1 MPGAR
6 PGAFDFHQRVD
17 QLPTILSAL
26 LRMSPEPVEGPEPV
40 QGAFVPYSFPPWNE
54 WSRPTSPPIMRNP
67 VTRELRALE
76 SNVPACYHWA
86 EPYMSGLCLWGQIP
100 SHFSVPGNA
109 LSSKPHRDIHVTIEE
124 PFDGQLSLDW
134 IREVIDSALTQAVPA
149 DQPAQV
155 SVLVT
160 GDETVRQ
167 LNRDYRGVDE
177 VTDVLSFSAEHPGHW
192 EGEDGPAPDGRPN
205 VTEPDGGFEF
215 PLPPDELPPLGE
227 VVISYPQT
235 RRQALAQQPSE
246 PEAVD
251 RELALL
257 LVHGVLHLVGHDH
270 GEPAET
276 EEMQQKE
283 RAALA
288 AVPHL
293 GNSGIHPL

>member
-1 MPGAR
+1 
-6 PGAFDFHQRVD
+6 
-17 QLPTILSAL
+17 
-26 LRMSPEPVEGPEPV
+26 
-40 QGAFVPYSFPPWNE
+40 
-54 WSRPTSPPIMRNP
+54 
-67 VTRELRALE
+67 
-76 SNVPACYHWA
+76 
-86 EPYMSGLCLWGQIP
+86 
-100 SHFSVPGNA
+100 
-109 LSSKPHRDIHVTIEE
+109 LSSRPHRDIHVTIEE
-124 PFDGQLSLDW
+124 PFDGELSPAW
-134 IREVIDSALTQAVPA
+134 IREVIASALTQAVPA
-149 DQPAQV
+149 DRPAQV

-177 VTDVLSFSAEHPGHW
+177 VTDVLSFSAEHSGHW
-192 EGEDGPAPDGRPN
+192 EGENPRPPDGCAT
-205 VTEPDGGFEF
+205 VTDPGGGFEF

-227 VVISYPQT
+227 VVISFPQT
-235 RRQALAQQPSE
+235 RRQALEQRPSD

-288 AVPHL
+288 AVPQL
-293 GNSGIHPL
+293 GNSGIRPL

>member
-1 MPGAR
+1 
-6 PGAFDFHQRVD
+6 
-17 QLPTILSAL
+17 
-26 LRMSPEPVEGPEPV
+26 MS
-40 QGAFVPYSFPPWNE
+40 
-54 WSRPTSPPIMRNP
+54 SR
-67 VTRELRALE
+67 
-76 SNVPACYHWA
+76 
-86 EPYMSGLCLWGQIP
+86 
-100 SHFSVPGNA
+100 
-109 LSSKPHRDIHVTIEE
+109 PHRDIHVTIEE
-124 PFDGQLSLDW
+124 PFDGELSPAW
-134 IREVIDSALTQAVPA
+134 IREVIASALTQAVPA
-149 DQPAQV
+149 DRPAQV

-177 VTDVLSFSAEHPGHW
+177 VTDVLSFSAEHSGHW
-192 EGEDGPAPDGRPN
+192 EGEDEPPPDGCAT
-205 VTEPDGGFEF
+205 VTEPGGGFEF

-235 RRQALAQQPSE
+235 RRQALEQRPSE

-288 AVPHL
+288 AVPQL
-293 GNSGIHPL
+293 GNSGIRPL

>member
-1 MPGAR
+1 
-6 PGAFDFHQRVD
+6 
-17 QLPTILSAL
+17 
-26 LRMSPEPVEGPEPV
+26 
-40 QGAFVPYSFPPWNE
+40 
-54 WSRPTSPPIMRNP
+54 
-67 VTRELRALE
+67 
-76 SNVPACYHWA
+76 
-86 EPYMSGLCLWGQIP
+86 MSGLCLWGQIP
-100 SHFSVPGNA
+100 SPFSPPGNA
-109 LSSKPHRDIHVTIEE
+109 LSSSPHREIHITIEE
-124 PFDGQLSLDW
+124 PFDGELSSDW
-134 IREVIDSALTQAVPA
+134 IREIISSALTQAVPA

-155 SVLVT
+155 SVMVT

-192 EGEDGPAPDGRPN
+192 EGEGERRPDGCPT
-205 VTEPDGGFEF
+205 VAEPDGGFEF
-215 PLPPDELPPLGE
+215 PFPPGELPPLGE

-235 RRQALAQQPSE
+235 RRQALEQRPSE

-257 LVHGVLHLVGHDH
+257 LVHGILHLVGHDH

-288 AVPHL
+288 AVPHV
-293 GNSGIHPL
+293 GDSGIRPL

>member
-1 MPGAR
+1 
-6 PGAFDFHQRVD
+6 
-17 QLPTILSAL
+17 
-26 LRMSPEPVEGPEPV
+26 
-40 QGAFVPYSFPPWNE
+40 
-54 WSRPTSPPIMRNP
+54 
-67 VTRELRALE
+67 
-76 SNVPACYHWA
+76 
-86 EPYMSGLCLWGQIP
+86 
-100 SHFSVPGNA
+100 
-109 LSSKPHRDIHVTIEE
+109 LSSSPHREIYVTIEE
-124 PFDGQLSLDW
+124 PFDGQLSPAW
-134 IREVIDSALTQAVPA
+134 IREIIDSALTQAVPS
-149 DQPAQV
+149 DRSAQV

-215 PLPPDELPPLGE
+215 PLPPDEPPPLGE

-246 PEAVD
+246 PAAVD

>member
-1 MPGAR
+1 
-6 PGAFDFHQRVD
+6 
-17 QLPTILSAL
+17 
-26 LRMSPEPVEGPEPV
+26 
-40 QGAFVPYSFPPWNE
+40 
-54 WSRPTSPPIMRNP
+54 
-67 VTRELRALE
+67 
-76 SNVPACYHWA
+76 
-86 EPYMSGLCLWGQIP
+86 
-100 SHFSVPGNA
+100 
-109 LSSKPHRDIHVTIEE
+109 LSSSPHRDIHLTIEE
-124 PFDGQLSLDW
+124 PFDGELSPDW
-134 IREVIDSALTQAVPA
+134 IREVIASALTQAVPS

-160 GDETVRQ
+160 DDETVRQ

-177 VTDVLSFSAEHPGHW
+177 VTDVLSFSAEHSGHW
-192 EGEDGPAPDGRPN
+192 EGEDEPPPDGSP
-205 VTEPDGGFEF
+205 TAAEPDGGFEF

-235 RRQALAQQPSE
+235 RRQAMEQRPSE

-288 AVPHL
+288 AVPHV
-293 GNSGIHPL
+293 GNSGIRQL

>member
-1 MPGAR
+1 
-6 PGAFDFHQRVD
+6 
-17 QLPTILSAL
+17 
-26 LRMSPEPVEGPEPV
+26 MS
-40 QGAFVPYSFPPWNE
+40 
-54 WSRPTSPPIMRNP
+54 
-67 VTRELRALE
+67 
-76 SNVPACYHWA
+76 
-86 EPYMSGLCLWGQIP
+86 
-100 SHFSVPGNA
+100 
-109 LSSKPHRDIHVTIEE
+109 SSPHRDIHLTIEE
-124 PFDGQLSLDW
+124 PFDGELSPDW
-134 IREVIDSALTQAVPA
+134 IREVIASALTQAVPS

-160 GDETVRQ
+160 DDETVRQ

-177 VTDVLSFSAEHPGHW
+177 VTDVLSFSAEHSGHW
-192 EGEDGPAPDGRPN
+192 EGEDEPPPDGSP
-205 VTEPDGGFEF
+205 TAAEPDGGFEF

-235 RRQALAQQPSE
+235 RRQAMEQRPSE

-288 AVPHL
+288 AVPHV
-293 GNSGIHPL
+293 GNSGIRQL